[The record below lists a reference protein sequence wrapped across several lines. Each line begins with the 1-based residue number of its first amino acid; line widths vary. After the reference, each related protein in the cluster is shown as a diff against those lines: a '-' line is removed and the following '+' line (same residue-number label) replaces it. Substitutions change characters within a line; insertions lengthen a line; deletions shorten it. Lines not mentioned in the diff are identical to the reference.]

1 MGPPEGCA
9 AHDVP
14 EILLTHAANSD
25 GVSADFGCDGDGII
39 FFCNKFVHGPGAMR
53 LSRVAV
59 IALNQALETLETFS
73 CTVINFI

>member
-1 MGPPEGCA
+1 MEYVNTMGPPEGCA

-39 FFCNKFVHGPGAMR
+39 FFCNKFVHGPGAICAS
-53 LSRVAV
+53 LAS
-59 IALNQALETLETFS
+59 E
-73 CTVINFI
+73 